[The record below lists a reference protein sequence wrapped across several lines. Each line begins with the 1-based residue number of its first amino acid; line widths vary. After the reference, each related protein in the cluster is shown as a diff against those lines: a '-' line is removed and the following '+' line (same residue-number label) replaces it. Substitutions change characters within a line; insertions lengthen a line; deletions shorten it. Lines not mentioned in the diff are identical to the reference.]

1 MNSQRQEGN
10 IQVNTGVRTHAR
22 LAYLE
27 RSDGNTVRRYKSL
40 TPESITS
47 AVIPGST
54 RVQSRTDSYLDL
66 AKGVAA

>member
-10 IQVNTGVRTHAR
+10 IQVNTGVRTHAW

-27 RSDGNTVRRYKSL
+27 RSDGNTVRRYKIL
-40 TPESITS
+40 TPEAITS
-47 AVIPGST
+47 TVCGPEAK
-54 RVQSRTDSYLDL
+54 QSQTDSYLDL